1 MRVIATA
8 GHVDHG
14 KSTLLRALTG
24 MEPDR
29 WEEERRRGL
38 TLDLGFV
45 WTDGLAFVDVPGHE
59 RFIGNMLSGVGPAP
73 AVLFVV
79 AADDGW
85 AVQSEEHLRIVDALG
100 ITTGVLAVTRA
111 DLADPGPV
119 LAACRER
126 LRGTGL
132 DGIPAVAVSAVRGD
146 GLAELRAALSALPE
160 PEPCPDA
167 DVRLWIDRVFTVE
180 GRGTVVTGTL
190 GAGTIRTGDRLMAGR
205 EPVRVRGLHSLGTA
219 RDEVRGPARVAV
231 NLRGAATPRRGDA
244 LLTQDRWLQ
253 VTQADVRLSPATDV
267 PHHAIWHI
275 GTSATPARI
284 RPLTAPSPRTVRNH
298 PPGASA
304 HHLQDSPGAS
314 VGDVQDH
321 PYGGAAHD
329 LRDRPS
335 GGVARDLQGHPPGVS
350 ARDLQD
356 HPSGVAARDLQD
368 HPSGVAAR
376 DLQGHP
382 PGLVARDLR
391 DHSRGVSAGDLRD
404 HPPAASVRDLQDRP
418 PGLVA
423 RDLRDHSRGV
433 SAGDLRDHPPGTSA
447 RDLQDSPGASA
458 RDVQDSAEASGRDLQ
473 DRSPGDLG
481 LGAGNRLL
489 ADGAGGRS
497 FGEDPVHVTL
507 DRAYGGES
515 VLDRAY
521 GGDTVRVTLERPLPL
536 RIGDRALLR
545 DPGSRR
551 VWGVTVLDVRPPA
564 LRRRGAAR
572 RRAEEL
578 AALDGVPD
586 GEAELRR
593 RGIARRDELAAMG
606 APVTAEPV
614 AGAWVA
620 DPVHWESLRAR
631 LVEVVTAHAE
641 ASPHDP
647 GMSAEEVRQ
656 ALGLPDR
663 SLVDALAERTPLG
676 RSRGRLTAAP
686 PELAPG
692 VERLRRDWAAAP
704 FAAPDAARLAE
715 LGLDGRDL
723 AAAEAAGHLVRL
735 APGVVL
741 PTGAPERALTV
752 LSGLAQPFTAADARK
767 ALGTS
772 RRVVIPLLEH
782 LDRTGATRRAED
794 GSRRIAG
801 TGRPER

>member
-160 PEPCPDA
+160 PEPSPDA

-244 LLTQDRWLQ
+244 LLTPDRWLE

-275 GTSATPARI
+275 GTTATPARI

-304 HHLQDSPGAS
+304 HDLQDSPGAS

-335 GGVARDLQGHPPGVS
+335 GGVARDLQGHPPG
-350 ARDLQD
+350 
-356 HPSGVAARDLQD
+356 
-368 HPSGVAAR
+368 
-376 DLQGHP
+376 
-382 PGLVARDLR
+382 
-391 DHSRGVSAGDLRD
+391 
-404 HPPAASVRDLQDRP
+404 
-418 PGLVA
+418 LVA

-447 RDLQDSPGASA
+447 RDLQDSPGVAA
-458 RDVQDSAEASGRDLQ
+458 RDVR

-481 LGAGNRLL
+481 LGPGDRLA

-593 RGIARRDELAAMG
+593 RGIARLDELAAMG
-606 APVTAEPV
+606 APATAEPV

-620 DPVHWESLRAR
+620 DPEHWESLRAR

-735 APGVVL
+735 VPGVVL
-741 PTGAPERALTV
+741 PPGAPERALTV

>member
-132 DGIPAVAVSAVRGD
+132 DGIPAIAVSAVRGD

-160 PEPCPDA
+160 PEPSPDA

-244 LLTQDRWLQ
+244 LLTPDRWLE

-304 HHLQDSPGAS
+304 HDLQNSPRVS

-321 PYGGAAHD
+321 PYGGAVRD

-356 HPSGVAARDLQD
+356 HPPGGSARDLQGHPPGVAARDLQD
-368 HPSGVAAR
+368 HSRGV
-376 DLQGHP
+376 
-382 PGLVARDLR
+382 VARDLR
-391 DHSRGVSAGDLRD
+391 DH
-404 HPPAASVRDLQDRP
+404 P
-418 PGLVA
+418 PGA
-423 RDLRDHSRGV
+423 
-433 SAGDLRDHPPGTSA
+433 A
-447 RDLQDSPGASA
+447 A
-458 RDVQDSAEASGRDLQ
+458 RDVQDSAEASGRDPR

-497 FGEDPVHVTL
+497 FGGDAVHVTL
-507 DRAYGGES
+507 DRAYGRES

-578 AALDGVPD
+578 AALDGFPD

-593 RGIARRDELAAMG
+593 RGIARLDELAAMG

-620 DPVHWESLRAR
+620 DPEHWESLRAR

>member
-132 DGIPAVAVSAVRGD
+132 EGIPAVAVSAVRGD
-146 GLAELRAALSALPE
+146 GLPELRAALAGLPE
-160 PEPCPDA
+160 PEPSPDA

-190 GAGTIRTGDRLMAGR
+190 SAGTIRTGDRLMAGR
-205 EPVRVRGLHSLGTA
+205 EPVRVRGLHSLGSA
-219 RDEVRGPARVAV
+219 REEVRGPARVAV

-244 LLTQDRWLQ
+244 LLTPDRWLE

-267 PHHAIWHI
+267 PHHAILHI

-284 RPLTAPSPRTVRNH
+284 RPLAAPSPRTVRNH
-298 PPGASA
+298 PPAASPRD
-304 HHLQDSPGAS
+304 LQ
-314 VGDVQDH
+314 
-321 PYGGAAHD
+321 
-329 LRDRPS
+329 DRPS
-335 GGVARDLQGHPPGVS
+335 GGAVRDL
-350 ARDLQD
+350 RD
-356 HPSGVAARDLQD
+356 HPSGVAARDL
-368 HPSGVAAR
+368 
-376 DLQGHP
+376 
-382 PGLVARDLR
+382 
-391 DHSRGVSAGDLRD
+391 
-404 HPPAASVRDLQDRP
+404 
-418 PGLVA
+418 
-423 RDLRDHSRGV
+423 
-433 SAGDLRDHPPGTSA
+433 RDHPPGASA
-447 RDLQDSPGASA
+447 RDLQDSPEASA
-458 RDVQDSAEASGRDLQ
+458 RDPR

-481 LGAGNRLL
+481 LGPGIRLP
-489 ADGAGGRS
+489 ADAAGGRS
-497 FGEDPVHVTL
+497 FGGDAVNG
-507 DRAYGGES
+507 A
-515 VLDRAY
+515 LDRAY

-593 RGIARRDELAAMG
+593 RGIARLDELAAMG

-620 DPVHWESLRAR
+620 DPEHWESLRAR
-631 LVEVVTAHAE
+631 LVEIVTAHAE

-741 PTGAPERALTV
+741 PPGAPERALTV

-782 LDRTGATRRAED
+782 LDRTGATRRAGD